1 MGRVKFGDIVRDVKN
16 NVDRANN
23 PYEFYVAGDHMDS
36 EDLNIR
42 RRGRF
47 ATDDVGPAFVR
58 IFKPGQ
64 ILYGSR
70 RTYLKKVA
78 IADFAGICANTTFVL
93 ESKDPN
99 VFDQRLLPFL
109 MLSNAFTE
117 WSISKSKGSTN
128 PYVLFSDLAG
138 FEFNLPPIAE
148 QKVLA
153 DKLWAAYEVKQSY
166 LKMIEATQEMVK
178 SQFIEMFY
186 NETHPV
192 QQLTS
197 HIEVLRGVSYKPSDV
212 QEAATSSNSTIL
224 RSNNIYNGQ
233 INYDDVVFVDSD
245 RVSDYQV
252 VSEGDI
258 VMCGSNGSKSLV
270 GKAALIDSTPLHRT
284 SFGAF
289 CLGIRCKNTVL
300 PKYLATYFQT
310 SLYRNVIESLGS
322 GSNILNI
329 KPEHIYNLEIPI
341 PTIEEQQRF
350 VLVVEQADKSEFELR
365 KSIKAIDAV
374 IKSLINS

>member
-1 MGRVKFGDIVRDVKN
+1 MSQFIEMFGNQNVNEKCWKESFVKDEFTLTIGKTPARNNPAYWQSGTNKWISISDMAKYGRFTGNTQETITDIAVSESGIKLVPKGTIIMSFKLSIGRTAITSEDIYTNEAIMAFG
-16 NVDRANN
+16 NVDMSKFDITFLQFLIANKN
-23 PYEFYVAGDHMDS
+23 WL
-36 EDLNIR
+36 LNAKQAVKGQTLNKESI
-42 RRGRF
+42 GNAKIIVPPIELQERF
-47 ATDDVGPAFVR
+47 AT
-58 IFKPGQ
+58 IFNQ
-64 ILYGSR
+64 
-70 RTYLKKVA
+70 
-78 IADFAGICANTTFVL
+78 
-93 ESKDPN
+93 
-99 VFDQRLLPFL
+99 
-109 MLSNAFTE
+109 
-117 WSISKSKGSTN
+117 
-128 PYVLFSDLAG
+128 
-138 FEFNLPPIAE
+138 
-148 QKVLA
+148 A
-153 DKLWAAYEVKQSY
+153 DKSEFVGF
-166 LKMIEATQEMVK
+166 K

-350 VLVVEQADKSEFELR
+350 VLVAEQADKSEKCCEFRLA
-365 KSIKAIDAV
+365 S
-374 IKSLINS
+374 